1 MHAQNQS
8 FTSITTFSIL
18 IGWHFWNWQLFET
31 QKSWSNQTFWQPDTE
46 STKVQDDKKRKII
59 YAGWEGGERRL
70 REIWAVWASTCL
82 PPQTHLVPVNSRS
95 FMAQLEVFCDIAVE
109 SESGI
114 LVTFILKLV
123 AHRLPP
129 QTHLADNSRSFMGHT
144 FAHLSHP
151 FPLANVSYCPQ
162 ILFYTLQ
169 ILFHT
174 PQILFS
180 FSSLKTTMFSIESPS
195 YLLT

>member
-1 MHAQNQS
+1 MV
-8 FTSITTFSIL
+8 

-82 PPQTHLVPVNSRS
+82 PPQTHLVPDNSRS
-95 FMAQLEVFCDIAVE
+95 FMPQLEVFCDIAVE

-123 AHRLPP
+123 AHTDFHLKPP
-129 QTHLADNSRSFMGHT
+129 PRQLSLFYGSYICPFVSSLFPWLT
-144 FAHLSHP
+144 FRIAHRFSLKKLLHSTDSLSHSTDSLLH
-151 FPLANVSYCPQ
+151 FQTWKPQ
-162 ILFYTLQ
+162 CF
-169 ILFHT
+169 
-174 PQILFS
+174 
-180 FSSLKTTMFSIESPS
+180 E
-195 YLLT
+195 